1 MSLNTPGDATYPS
14 NGTNP
19 FVCNVCQKT
28 YGRID
33 HLARHF
39 RSHTNE
45 KPFRCDECGKTFARA
60 DLLKRHATLHTSTE
74 QSGKKRKIRA
84 SQACTQCAT
93 IKVKCDQEK
102 PCKRCKTKG
111 LECRVD
117 ASSSST
123 MYRSD
128 DHDSPPEQLTGQSDF
143 RTYPSEQHQLSGPT
157 STPAN
162 ISHASVVQPVMM
174 PGSHH
179 PAPIMEDPSLSDF
192 LKDVLHPAEQAHV
205 SAQPRSDTTWNG
217 NFAPRDLMDFSQDL
231 SLDFNDLDA
240 VLSGGWDTWL
250 DPSLVPAVYD
260 KPTDRTVSDGST
272 PSIDGS
278 INMGSAAY
286 NRSAW
291 KWVPDAGK
299 GKASKDQSLASILID
314 GKASG
319 EMQLVREGP
328 RSQLL
333 TPQDRDRIVAL
344 LLSSC
349 DKPNFQKVVT
359 MFPGVNVLDFFLHEC
374 LVTMEHSIDSWMHIP
389 TFRSSDAIP
398 ELLTSMIAQGAVL
411 SRTSHAQLF
420 GYALQEKGRLALPEL
435 FERDNS
441 MTRNLQALQASAICL
456 DIGTWSG
463 NKRTMELAEAAAL
476 PLVTMIRRSGG
487 FRRSR
492 GVAPG
497 PSPEHSKETL
507 QQKWRTWVEAESFK
521 RLAYHVFLYT
531 VQVSVAFQTPPLL
544 SYAEITLELPA
555 PQAVWRA
562 KSAEEWRDQYF
573 AYVTGGPLP
582 TFVSSMCS
590 PETMGFFRGSIDL
603 ELTLYLVLLSHWC
616 LAWEYTQLSSAN
628 KAQANDIQWAGTML
642 ASAKCQELCKL
653 LDSFYVVI
661 EDWGVFIPK
670 EVHMM
675 SQLLRMNLCVAL
687 EDLQLI
693 AGKEGEEE
701 ARRVYPSLKQWY
713 RSPECRQALWH
724 AGQVLRAARRPAG
737 RSPNAAQ
744 SAPPD
749 APWLRDFNAVALYH
763 AGLAFWVYGLLSR
776 AISSEDG
783 YNNGQS
789 LAVDYGG
796 DHIRLDGDDEELT
809 NMDRHQ
815 FIGLNKGRA
824 VISAISPWSN
834 VTSTRVNGPGSSPP
848 TTVGTAAARGPV
860 TEPPHTRQETVPLD
874 DPKLVM
880 DVMIHAL
887 TPSSQPPGTSGR
899 SAQPQQSAGP
909 QRPAMVENLVQ
920 LMRDLGEA
928 ASAV

>member
-1 MSLNTPGDATYPS
+1 MSVNTPGDINHHLS

-93 IKVKCDQEK
+93 IKVKCDQDK

-117 ASSSST
+117 VSSSST

-128 DHDSPPEQLTGQSDF
+128 DHDSPPEQWTGQSDS
-143 RTYPSEQHQLSGPT
+143 RPYNSEQHLPGPT
-157 STPAN
+157 SIPAQ
-162 ISHASVVQPVMM
+162 ASVVQPMMM
-174 PGSHH
+174 PGSNQ
-179 PAPIMEDPSLSDF
+179 PSSIMEDPSLTDF
-192 LKDVLHPAEQAHV
+192 LKDVLHPAEQAHA
-205 SAQPRSDTTWNG
+205 SAQPRTDTTWNG

-291 KWVPDAGK
+291 KWVPDHGK
-299 GKASKDQSLASILID
+299 GRASKDQSLASILID
-314 GKASG
+314 GKASMPQRG
-319 EMQLVREGP
+319 SQ
-328 RSQLL
+328 SQLL
-333 TPQDRDRIVAL
+333 TAQDRDRIVAL

-359 MFPGVNVLDFFLHEC
+359 MFPAVDVLDFFLHEC
-374 LVTMEHSIDSWMHIP
+374 LVTMEHSIDSWIHIP
-389 TFRSSDAIP
+389 TFRSGDAIA
-398 ELLTSMIAQGAVL
+398 ELLTAMVAQGAVL

-420 GYALQEKGRLALPEL
+420 GYSLQEKARLALPEL

-497 PSPEHSKETL
+497 PSPGDSEDML
-507 QQKWRTWVEAESFK
+507 QQKWRKWLEAESFK

-531 VQVSVAFQTPPLL
+531 VQVSVGFQTPPLL

-555 PQAVWRA
+555 PQAIWRA
-562 KSAEEWRDQYF
+562 KTAEEWRDQYF
-573 AYVTGGPLP
+573 AYGSGGPLP
-582 TFVSSMCS
+582 TFVSSMCD
-590 PETMGFFRGSIDL
+590 PQTMGFVRSYIDL

-616 LAWEYTQLSSAN
+616 LAWDFTQLSSAN
-628 KAQANDIQWAGTML
+628 KAQANNDIQWAGTML
-642 ASAKCQELCKL
+642 ASSKCQELCKL

-661 EDWGVFIPK
+661 EDWRVFIPK

-675 SQLLRMNLCVAL
+675 SQLLRMNLCVAF

-701 ARRVYPSLKQWY
+701 ARRVFPHLKQWY

-737 RSPNAAQ
+737 RSPNASQ
-744 SAPPD
+744 TDPPD

-776 AISSEDG
+776 AISMEEG
-783 YNNGQS
+783 YNAADP
-789 LAVDYGG
+789 AVDYNGEP
-796 DHIRLDGDDEELT
+796 IRLDGNDEELT
-809 NMDRHQ
+809 NMDRHR

-824 VISAISPWSN
+824 VISALSPWSN
-834 VTSTRVNGPGSSPP
+834 LTSTRVSSPQ
-848 TTVGTAAARGPV
+848 TTVGTAAARGPI

-880 DVMIHAL
+880 EVMINAL
-887 TPSSQPPGTSGR
+887 TPSSQPPGSNNRTS
-899 SAQPQQSAGP
+899 QPQQTPGP

>member
-1 MSLNTPGDATYPS
+1 MTDM
-14 NGTNP
+14 
-19 FVCNVCQKT
+19 
-28 YGRID
+28 
-33 HLARHF
+33 F
-39 RSHTNE
+39 R
-45 KPFRCDECGKTFARA
+45 R
-60 DLLKRHATLHTSTE
+60 DLLKRHATLHTTTE

-102 PCKRCKTKG
+102 PCKRCKSKG
-111 LECRVD
+111 LDCRVD
-117 ASSSST
+117 PSPGPS
-123 MYRSD
+123 MLRSD
-128 DHDSPPEQLTGQSDF
+128 DQHSPTEQWTAQPDIRPYAAEPYRPRGQPE
-143 RTYPSEQHQLSGPT
+143 
-157 STPAN
+157 TPAN
-162 ISHASVVQPVMM
+162 APNTSAVLPLVM
-174 PGSHH
+174 PGANH
-179 PAPIMEDPSLSDF
+179 PAPLMEDPSLTDF
-192 LKDVLHPAEQAHV
+192 LKDVVHPAQHSHA
-205 SAQPRSDTTWNG
+205 SAQPRTDTTWNG

-231 SLDFNDLDA
+231 SMDFNDLDA
-240 VLSGGWDTWL
+240 VLSGGWDAWL
-250 DPSLVPAVYD
+250 DPSLIPPTYD
-260 KPTDRTVSDGST
+260 MPTDRTASDVST

-278 INMGSAAY
+278 INLGSAAY

-291 KWVPDAGK
+291 KWVPNHEK
-299 GKASKDQSLASILID
+299 GKAHRDHSLASILVD
-314 GKASG
+314 GKASDQ
-319 EMQLVREGP
+319 MQRSSAAP
-328 RSQLL
+328 RPHLL
-333 TPQDRDRIVAL
+333 NAQDRDRIVAL
-344 LLSSC
+344 LLSGC
-349 DKPNFQKVVT
+349 DKTNFQKVVT
-359 MFPGVNVLDFFLHEC
+359 MFPAVGVLDLFLNDF
-374 LVTMEHSIDSWMHIP
+374 LLNMEHSIDSWIHIP
-389 TFRSSDAIP
+389 TFRTSDLLP
-398 ELLTSMIAQGAVL
+398 ELLTLMVAQGAVL

-420 GYALQEKGRLALPEL
+420 GYSLQEKGRLALPEM

-441 MTRNLQALQASAICL
+441 MTRHLQALQANAICL

-463 NKRTMELAEAAAL
+463 NKRTMELAESAAL

-497 PSPEHSKETL
+497 PSPEDTGDVL

-562 KSAEEWRDQYF
+562 RTAEEWRDQYF
-573 AYVTGGPLP
+573 AHRLGGPLP
-582 TFVSSMCS
+582 TFVSSMCDAQ
-590 PETMGFFRGSIDL
+590 TMGFVRGSIDL

-628 KAQANDIQWAGTML
+628 KAQANNDLQWAGTLL
-642 ASAKCQELCKL
+642 ASSKCQELRRL
-653 LDSFYVVI
+653 LDSFYVAI
-661 EDWGVFIPK
+661 EDWKVFVPK

-693 AGKEGEEE
+693 AGKEGPEE

-737 RSPNAAQ
+737 RSPNASQTAL
-744 SAPPD
+744 PD

-776 AISSEDG
+776 AIASEQGPEPAGAVTADG
-783 YNNGQS
+783 QQVQA
-789 LAVDYGG
+789 AVDFDGG
-796 DHIRLDGDDEELT
+796 PIRLDGDDEELT
-809 NMDRHQ
+809 AIDRHR

-824 VISAISPWSN
+824 VISAISPWST
-834 VTSTRVNGPGSSPP
+834 VTSTRVSGPGTSPP
-848 TTVGTAAARGPV
+848 TTVGTVAARGPA
-860 TEPPHTRQETVPLD
+860 TEPLHTRQETVPLD

-880 DVMIHAL
+880 EVMIHAL
-887 TPSSQPPGTSGR
+887 TPSSQPPESSNR
-899 SAQPQQSAGP
+899 SQPQQASGP
-909 QRPAMVENLVQ
+909 QRPAMVENLIQ